1 MATPRTRKSRVF
13 TVSFPEPMAEMVTKI
28 AEEENRSISEVFR
41 EAFRAYQWR
50 ILERKL
56 EAVRATLP
64 PTNYTEDDVEELVH
78 QVRREAQES
87 QVA

>member
-1 MATPRTRKSRVF
+1 MANPRTRKSRVF
-13 TVSFPEPMAEMVTKI
+13 TISVPEPMAEMVTNL

-50 ILERKL
+50 LIEKRRQ
-56 EAVRATLP
+56 AIVASLP
-64 PTNYTEDDVEELVH
+64 PTPYTADDVESLVH
-78 QVRREAQES
+78 EVRREERDS